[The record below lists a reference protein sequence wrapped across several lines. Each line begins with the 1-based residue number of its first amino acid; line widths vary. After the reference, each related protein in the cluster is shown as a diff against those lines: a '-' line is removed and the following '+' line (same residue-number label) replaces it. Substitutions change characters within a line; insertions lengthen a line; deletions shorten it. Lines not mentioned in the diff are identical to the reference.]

1 MYYFNQI
8 LHLMKHWLAIT
19 FMVFCVILLM
29 PRPLLAEALKDQT
42 QKTEVS
48 EFTHIIANYDV
59 PDVVMVR
66 QDDKKLVFS
75 KELDD
80 GRPVIMNFVFVS
92 CSAICPMLSHVFSK
106 VQNKLDKDGQ
116 KVHLM
121 SISIDPES
129 DTPATLT
136 EYAKKFAAG
145 SSWDFYTGTREASI
159 ALQKAF
165 NVYRGDKMN
174 HTSVILMRAKPGK
187 PWLRVEGF
195 LSPDAVISE
204 YRNMI

>member
-1 MYYFNQI
+1 MQPLIIFGV
-8 LHLMKHWLAIT
+8 
-19 FMVFCVILLM
+19 VFCASY
-29 PRPLLAEALKDQT
+29 PLRAAALNDSG
-42 QKTEVS
+42 QKTAAPD
-48 EFTHIIANYDV
+48 FTRTIVNYQV
-59 PDVVMVR
+59 PDVGMVR
-66 QDDKKLVFS
+66 QDGKKLVFS

-187 PWLRVEGF
+187 PWLRIEGF
-195 LSPDAVISE
+195 FSPDAVISE